1 MKSKASKNVEIA
13 LDLSKKETWKAYQ
26 NSLSSPLA
34 ANIKE
39 IKLVVLDTETT
50 GFDPKKDRVL
60 SIGALTLEG
69 GQIEVKEAFEIYLH
83 QDRFSEKAAEVH
95 GILKKSIHPCVE
107 EEQAMIALLGYLK
120 GAVLVA
126 HHANFDISMLNNTL
140 YRSGFPP
147 LKNKVIDT
155 CALYYN
161 LLPRAER
168 KKGARHR
175 TLDELAD
182 QFAISKEDRHTA
194 LGDALITARLLL
206 RLLSRAKLH
215 QTKTL
220 LKWGRFHWYR

>member
-1 MKSKASKNVEIA
+1 MKAEASKNDKTG
-13 LDLSKKETWKAYQ
+13 LDLSKKEAWKAYQ

-34 ANIKE
+34 TDINRLKF
-39 IKLVVLDTETT
+39 VVLDTETT

-60 SIGALTLEG
+60 SIGALTLEA
-69 GQIEVKEAFEIYLH
+69 GQIEVKEAFEVYLK
-83 QDRFSEKAAEVH
+83 QERFSEKAAEVH
-95 GILKKSIHPCVE
+95 GILKKSTHPCVE
-107 EEQAMIALLGYLK
+107 EEQAMISLLGYLK

-126 HHANFDISMLNNTL
+126 HHANFDIAMLNNAL
-140 YRSGFPP
+140 YRSGFSP

-161 LLPRAER
+161 LLPRTER

-206 RLLSRAKLH
+206 RLLSRAQLN